1 MKMMRI
7 FCKNNGTYYDF
18 PAGSGLRE
26 IYDKAGLDMPYGVT
40 SAKVNNVSRS
50 LSAKIYA
57 DCDVEYIDVTDPSG
71 MRTYIRSL
79 FFVLCAAVEDTISDA
94 RVLLE
99 HAVSNGYY
107 CDLRLDREI
116 TLEDVARIKE
126 RMLELI
132 EQDMPFIRMHMHTED
147 AVGLF
152 LGKGMFDK
160 VKLLRSRGSV
170 YSDVYTLGTHA
181 DFYYGNLLPSTGYIK
196 VFDLVKYYDGLL
208 LSGPSKSNPHV
219 TGEVVKQEKMLEV
232 FHRNLRWLDVLSLSN
247 VGDLNEAVDKGDAT
261 DIIKVT
267 EALQEKLIGN
277 IADDITE
284 HFKDC
289 NVGIVLISGPSSS
302 GKTTFS
308 KRLSIQLMANG
319 VRPYPVSLDNY
330 FKNREDTPLDE
341 NGEYD
346 FESLYALDLDLF
358 NSQMRDVMSG
368 EEVALPT
375 YDFIAGK
382 RVYKG
387 DRLKLEKGMVLI
399 LEGIHALNPEL
410 TSGID
415 DALKYR
421 VYVSALTSISLDD
434 HNPIPTT
441 DNRLLRRILRD
452 YKTRG
457 YSAKD
462 TIGRWESVRNGENKW
477 IFPYQ
482 ENADVM
488 FNSALLYELAVLRP
502 LVEPVLMSVPEDC
515 SEYGEAYRLLRF
527 LQYFKAI
534 RSDEIP
540 PTSLIREFLG
550 GSSFKY

>member
-1 MKMMRI
+1 M
-7 FCKNNGTYYDF
+7 
-18 PAGSGLRE
+18 
-26 IYDKAGLDMPYGVT
+26 
-40 SAKVNNVSRS
+40 
-50 LSAKIYA
+50 
-57 DCDVEYIDVTDPSG
+57 
-71 MRTYIRSL
+71 
-79 FFVLCAAVEDTISDA
+79 
-94 RVLLE
+94 
-99 HAVSNGYY
+99 
-107 CDLRLDREI
+107 
-116 TLEDVARIKE
+116 
-126 RMLELI
+126 
-132 EQDMPFIRMHMHTED
+132 
-147 AVGLF
+147 
-152 LGKGMFDK
+152 
-160 VKLLRSRGSV
+160 
-170 YSDVYTLGTHA
+170 
-181 DFYYGNLLPSTGYIK
+181 
-196 VFDLVKYYDGLL
+196 
-208 LSGPSKSNPHV
+208 
-219 TGEVVKQEKMLEV
+219 
-232 FHRNLRWLDVLSLSN
+232 
-247 VGDLNEAVDKGDAT
+247 
-261 DIIKVT
+261 
-267 EALQEKLIGN
+267 
-277 IADDITE
+277 
-284 HFKDC
+284 
-289 NVGIVLISGPSSS
+289 GIVLISGPSSS

-368 EEVALPT
+368 KEVALPT

>member
-284 HFKDC
+284 RFK
-289 NVGIVLISGPSSS
+289 
-302 GKTTFS
+302 
-308 KRLSIQLMANG
+308 
-319 VRPYPVSLDNY
+319 
-330 FKNREDTPLDE
+330 KNREDTPLDE